1 MISYSHVKL
10 LPSSPVSLPKTFL
23 LLLIITVAAAV
34 SAGFAKAQSKDDLQ
48 ALIRAS
54 KTRAALVQNVQQ
66 AVVHFKVEK
75 EILNTGRNTPNN
87 PLDL

>member
-34 SAGFAKAQSKDDLQ
+34 SAGSAQAQSKDELQ
-48 ALIRAS
+48 ALNQAWAWDRAIPS
-54 KTRAALVQNVQQ
+54 
-66 AVVHFKVEK
+66 
-75 EILNTGRNTPNN
+75 GRNGVWCICPF
-87 PLDL
+87 

>member
-34 SAGFAKAQSKDDLQ
+34 SAIAQSLGE
-48 ALIRAS
+48 
-54 KTRAALVQNVQQ
+54 
-66 AVVHFKVEK
+66 KV
-75 EILNTGRNTPNN
+75 G
-87 PLDL
+87 